1 MQTMANGQPAA
12 RIEASVTVL
21 ACLIEAEGLSR
32 VIRLLQ
38 YAAERLSN
46 ELAKPTNGANLQ
58 TAAKYLK
65 AAEELETPYRKIKD
79 EIRL

>member
-1 MQTMANGQPAA
+1 MQTTANGQPAA

-46 ELAKPTNGANLQ
+46 ELSKPTHGPDLA